1 MKRLYA
7 FFKQQLTVTYIYEIP
22 VRVDYRWFLVFI
34 ALTWFSATSIPDSL
48 VENYAAKFVF
58 GAGTILVFFVSV
70 FLHEF
75 AHAFVAKREGIEVLE
90 IILHPFGGLAR
101 LRREP
106 DTPGAEFRI
115 AVAGPVASFVIA
127 FVFLG
132 LLAVVT
138 NSASKSILTPLFFIL
153 FLLNLL
159 LAVFNLFPGY
169 PLDGGRVLRAFLW
182 RRGTNLNEATILTGK
197 FGQIIAVSLAVFG
210 IVIILISLDVFTGLW
225 TILVGIFLY
234 DAASGI
240 IRQVNKF
247 ENLIVA
253 NVMELPVSVK
263 PETSVMQF
271 VDTIL
276 PLHRNTIF
284 PVAQKKELY
293 GFLVLEDLKEN
304 LPREK
309 WHTTK
314 VRQVMRPVQEDYF
327 VETGASV
334 VEAKELLRIN
344 GIGVLG
350 VIDTSGNF
358 VGFLQR
364 GRIRRRN

>member
-1 MKRLYA
+1 MKRLFA
-7 FFKQQLTVTYIYEIP
+7 FFKQQLTVTHIYEIP
-22 VRVDYRWFLVFI
+22 VRIDYRWFLVFI
-34 ALTWFSATSIPDSL
+34 ALTWFSAASIPDSL
-48 VENYAAKFVF
+48 VENYVAKFVF
-58 GAGTILVFFVSV
+58 GASAIFVFFISIL
-70 FLHEF
+70 LHEF

-90 IILHPFGGLAR
+90 ILLHPFGGLAR

-115 AVAGPVASFVIA
+115 AIAGPVASFMIA

-132 LLAVVT
+132 LWAVT
-138 NSASKSILTPLFFIL
+138 NLASKSILPPLFFIL

-182 RRGTNLNEATILTGK
+182 RRGTNLNDATILTGK
-197 FGQIIAVSLAVFG
+197 FGQIIAVVLVIFG
-210 IVIILISLDVFTGLW
+210 IVIILISRDVFTGLW

-240 IRQVNKF
+240 IRQVNRF

-253 NVMELPVSVK
+253 DVMELPVSVN
-263 PETSVMQF
+263 PELSVMQF
-271 VDTIL
+271 VDRIL

-284 PVAQKKELY
+284 PVAQKRELY
-293 GFLVLEDLKEN
+293 GFLLLEELKKN

-309 WHTTK
+309 WHATK
-314 VRQVMRPVQEDYF
+314 VRDVMRPVEEDYF
-327 VETGASV
+327 VETDTSV

-350 VIDTSGNF
+350 VIDTEGNF

-364 GRIRRRN
+364 GRIRQRN